1 MGVGLISV
9 QAFVS
14 WQSMQDLRDVC
25 KQVQPQERN
34 SMIQVFPR
42 VFFLGQPQI
51 HLGTDD
57 DPGVTQWLRHLGG
70 EEALS
75 CLEHVEGAD
84 IERLIELLARRCY
97 KSFAPGLNPNV
108 KKIRKVSE
116 DYHANIAK
124 SRHGSVVAHG
134 MVTYAIEDC
143 SRVFTHEMVRNWV
156 GNERSQE
163 SLRYVRL
170 TNLRF
175 WIPPIISSAEEPK
188 PIVLNEPPGYDPTR
202 PGLYSPVEIFE
213 HVIATCEWGQ
223 KALAE
228 YFDIE
233 NVPDFETKKK
243 LTSAFR
249 RIAPLGL
256 ATGIGISFNLRS
268 LRWVI
273 EQRTHESAEEEMRLV
288 MGMVAEDAMRRWPM
302 MFQDFQRVDTG
313 DGLFKYVPAYSKI

>member
-1 MGVGLISV
+1 
-9 QAFVS
+9 
-14 WQSMQDLRDVC
+14 
-25 KQVQPQERN
+25 
-34 SMIQVFPR
+34 MIPVKPK
-42 VFFLGQPQI
+42 VFFLGEPKM

-57 DPGVTQWLRHLGG
+57 DPGVVQWLRHLGG

-134 MVTYAIEDC
+134 MVTYAFEDV
-143 SRVFTHEMVRNWV
+143 SRIWTHEAVRNAT
-156 GNERSQE
+156 GNSFSQE

-170 TNLRF
+170 TGLRF
-175 WIPPIISSAEEPK
+175 WIPPIISSQLERQ
-188 PIVLNEPPGYDPTR
+188 VLGMGYSR
-202 PGLYSPVEIFE
+202 PGTGENTFFGTPEDIFM
-213 HVIATCEWGQ
+213 HVISTCEWGQ
-223 KALAE
+223 RALAK
-228 YFDIE
+228 YYDID

-302 MFQDFQRVDTG
+302 MFADFKKVDTG
-313 DGLFKYVPAYSKI
+313 DGLFKYVPEFSKI

>member
-1 MGVGLISV
+1 
-9 QAFVS
+9 
-14 WQSMQDLRDVC
+14 
-25 KQVQPQERN
+25 
-34 SMIQVFPR
+34 MIPVKPKI
-42 VFFLGQPQI
+42 FFLGEPKM
-51 HLGTDD
+51 HLGTAD
-57 DPGVTQWLRHLGG
+57 DPGVVQWLRHLGG

-170 TNLRF
+170 TDLRF
-175 WIPPIISSAEEPK
+175 WIPPIISSQLERQ
-188 PIVLNEPPGYDPTR
+188 VLGMGYSR
-202 PGLYSPVEIFE
+202 PGTGEDTFCGTPEDIFM
-213 HVIATCEWGQ
+213 HVISTCEWGQ
-223 KALAE
+223 RALAK
-228 YFDIE
+228 YYDIE

-243 LTSAFR
+243 LTSTFR

-273 EQRTHESAEEEMRLV
+273 EQRTDTHAEDEMRLII
-288 MGMVAEDAMRRWPM
+288 GLIAEDAMRRWPM
-302 MFQDFQRVDTG
+302 MFQDFEKVDTG
-313 DGLFKYVPAYSKI
+313 DGLYKYSPKYSKI

>member
-1 MGVGLISV
+1 
-9 QAFVS
+9 
-14 WQSMQDLRDVC
+14 
-25 KQVQPQERN
+25 
-34 SMIQVFPR
+34 MIAVKPKI
-42 VFFLGQPQI
+42 FFLGEPKM

-170 TNLRF
+170 TDLRF
-175 WIPPIISSAEEPK
+175 WIPPIITTADKPK
-188 PIVLNEPPGYDPTR
+188 MISPPPGGWDWGEEVVPCPIT
-202 PGLYSPVEIFE
+202 PIDIFNR
-213 HVIATCEWGQ
+213 VIETCEWGQ
-223 KALAE
+223 AALAA
-228 YFDIE
+228 YYDIE

-249 RIAPLGL
+249 RIAPIGL

-268 LRWVI
+268 LRWII
-273 EQRTHESAEEEMRLV
+273 EQRTDTPAEDEMRLV
-288 MGMVAEDAMRRWPM
+288 IGLIAEDAMRRWPM
-302 MFQDFQRVDTG
+302 MFQDFEKIDTG
-313 DGLFKYVPAYSKI
+313 DGLYKYSPKYSKI

>member
-1 MGVGLISV
+1 M
-9 QAFVS
+9 
-14 WQSMQDLRDVC
+14 
-25 KQVQPQERN
+25 
-34 SMIQVFPR
+34 
-42 VFFLGQPQI
+42 
-51 HLGTDD
+51 
-57 DPGVTQWLRHLGG
+57 
-70 EEALS
+70 
-75 CLEHVEGAD
+75 EHVEGAD
-84 IERLIELLARRCY
+84 IEKLIELMARRCY

-108 KKIRKVSE
+108 TKVRQVSE

-170 TNLRF
+170 TDLKF
-175 WIPPIISSAEEPK
+175 WIPPVIANAIDSKMIESAPWQTTQPRSFYTPE
-188 PIVLNEPPGYDPTR
+188 
-202 PGLYSPVEIFE
+202 EIFDC
-213 HVIATCEWGQ
+213 VIAACEWGQ
-223 KALAE
+223 RALAE
-228 YFDIE
+228 YFDI
-233 NVPDFETKKK
+233 NNIKDFDTKKK

-249 RIAPLGL
+249 RIAPIGL

-288 MGMVAEDAMRRWPM
+288 IGLVAEDAICRWPQ
-302 MFQDFQRVDTG
+302 MFQDFTKIDTG
-313 DGLFKYVPAYSKI
+313 DGLFKYVPKYSKI

>member
-1 MGVGLISV
+1 MTEVTP
-9 QAFVS
+9 
-14 WQSMQDLRDVC
+14 
-25 KQVQPQERN
+25 K
-34 SMIQVFPR
+34 
-42 VFFLGQPQI
+42 VFFLGEPKM

-57 DPGVTQWLRHLGG
+57 DPGVTQWLRHIGG
-70 EEALS
+70 KEALS

-108 KKIRKVSE
+108 KKIRTNSE

-143 SRVFTHEMVRNWV
+143 SRVFTHEMVRNTI

-170 TNLRF
+170 TDLRF
-175 WIPPIISSAEEPK
+175 WTPPVISGNYPGESLPTKTLAGPPILLKYLDGLPGMHLTPSDIFR
-188 PIVLNEPPGYDPTR
+188 IV
-202 PGLYSPVEIFE
+202 VE
-213 HVIATCEWGQ
+213 TCEWGQ
-223 KALAE
+223 AALAT
-228 YFDIE
+228 YYDIDSIK
-233 NVPDFETKKK
+233 DFAIKKK

-249 RIAPLGL
+249 RIAPMGL

-273 EQRTHESAEEEMRLV
+273 EQRTDEPAEDEMRII
-288 MGMVAEDAMRRWPM
+288 MGMIAEDAMRRWPM
-302 MFQDFQRVDTG
+302 MFQDFLKIDTG
-313 DGLFKYVPAYSKI
+313 DGLHKYLPRYSKI

>member
-1 MGVGLISV
+1 
-9 QAFVS
+9 
-14 WQSMQDLRDVC
+14 
-25 KQVQPQERN
+25 
-34 SMIQVFPR
+34 MIAVKPK
-42 VFFLGQPQI
+42 VFFLGEPKM

-170 TNLRF
+170 TDLRF
-175 WIPPIISSAEEPK
+175 WIPPIITQETEPRA
-188 PIVLNEPPGYDPTR
+188 VSRPPWELDSGKALLTPHA
-202 PGLYSPVEIFE
+202 IFNMLIE
-213 HVIATCEWGQ
+213 AMEWGQ
-223 KALAE
+223 KSLAE
-228 YFDIE
+228 YYQIDQIS
-233 NVPDFETKKK
+233 DFERKKK

-249 RIAPLGL
+249 RIAPIGL

-273 EQRTHESAEEEMRLV
+273 EQRTDTPAEDEMRLV
-288 MGMVAEDAMRRWPM
+288 IGLIAEDAMRRWPM
-302 MFQDFQRVDTG
+302 MFQDFEKIDTG
-313 DGLFKYVPAYSKI
+313 DGLFKYVPKYSKI